1 MHPRRFAGTMVGGA
15 LLLYTILLLSPLIG
29 SGCGGG
35 GTAAGGCQPPS
46 SLADPRQ
53 TSPTTIIRASA
64 SRQLIIKFKPNTIA
78 CTPAGIAQWSSTTR
92 VSLEYVRTMSGE
104 ACVVKQF
111 ADSADNLSRGQQTL
125 KENPAVEYLEPDAV
139 MKAL

>member
-1 MHPRRFAGTMVGGA
+1 MKSIAYLFV
-15 LLLYTILLLSPLIG
+15 LSLLIG

-35 GTAAGGCQPPS
+35 GTAAGGGQQPS
-46 SLADPRQ
+46 SRTNPPQ
-53 TSPTTIIRASA
+53 PSPTTIIKASA

-78 CTPAGIAQWSSTTR
+78 CTPEGIAQFSSTTH
-92 VSLEYVRTMSGE
+92 VSLEFVRTMSGD

-111 ADSADNLSRGQQTL
+111 ADSAINLLHGQKTL

-139 MKAL
+139 MRAL